1 MATADSGGMLREFLA
16 FALQQNFSRVMSN
29 HQSEFVYEAWNVPN
43 GRLLICTVR
52 EVGND
57 GVYRILQFDWF
68 PA

>member
-1 MATADSGGMLREFLA
+1 
-16 FALQQNFSRVMSN
+16 MSS